1 MSEKIKVNQMITLT
15 INDVEHILTIDEA
28 REVFESLR
36 EILELSPKTQLADKD
51 IFWKR
56 LKELE
61 KKQQDQLTTPYI
73 PQPWYDPKD
82 IPKFPQIWCTATHEP
97 K

>member
-15 INDVEHILTIDEA
+15 IHGVEHILTIDEA
-28 REVFESLR
+28 REVCGSLR
-36 EILELSPKTQLADKD
+36 EILELSTKTQPADKD

-61 KKQQDQLTTPYI
+61 EKQRNTPRVTD
-73 PQPWYDPKD
+73 PWTPKEF
-82 IPKFPQIWCTATHEP
+82 PKLPQIWCIS

>member
-1 MSEKIKVNQMITLT
+1 MLEKIKVNQTITLT
-15 INDVEHILTIDEA
+15 IHGVEHILTINEA

-36 EILELSPKTQLADKD
+36 EIVKPSPKTQSADND
-51 IFWKR
+51 NMWKR

-61 KKQQDQLTTPYI
+61 KKQQDQLPITYI
-73 PQPWYDPKD
+73 PQPWTPKEF
-82 IPKFPQIWCTATHEP
+82 PKPPQIWCIS

>member
-1 MSEKIKVNQMITLT
+1 MSEKIKVNQTITLT
-15 INDVEHILTIDEA
+15 IHGVEHILTIDEA

-36 EILELSPKTQLADKD
+36 EIVKTSPKTQPADKD

-61 KKQQDQLTTPYI
+61 KKQQDQSTTPYI
-73 PQPWYDPKD
+73 PKPLYDPEMLENSAVTWKEKND
-82 IPKFPQIWCTATHEP
+82 YN
-97 K
+97 

>member
-1 MSEKIKVNQMITLT
+1 MLEKIKVNQTITLT
-15 INDVEHILTIDEA
+15 IHGVEHILTIDEA

-36 EILELSPKTQLADKD
+36 EIVKTSPKTQPADKD

-61 KKQQDQLTTPYI
+61 KKQQDQSTTPYI
-73 PQPWYDPKD
+73 PQPWYGPEN
-82 IPKFPQIWCTATHEP
+82 IPKFPQIWCIS

>member
-1 MSEKIKVNQMITLT
+1 MSEKIKVNQTITLT
-15 INDVEHILTIDEA
+15 IHGVEHILTIDEA
-28 REVFESLR
+28 REVCGSLR
-36 EILELSPKTQLADKD
+36 EILELSTKTQPADKD

-61 KKQQDQLTTPYI
+61 KKQRNTPRVTD
-73 PQPWYDPKD
+73 PWTPEEF
-82 IPKFPQIWCTATHEP
+82 PKFPQILCIS

>member
-1 MSEKIKVNQMITLT
+1 MSEKIKVNQTITLT
-15 INDVEHILTIDEA
+15 IHGVEHILTIDEA

-36 EILELSPKTQLADKD
+36 EIVKTSPKTQPADKD

-61 KKQQDQLTTPYI
+61 KKQQDQSTIPYI
-73 PQPWYDPKD
+73 PQPWYDPEN
-82 IPKFPQIWCTATHEP
+82 IPKLPQIWCTVTHES

>member
-1 MSEKIKVNQMITLT
+1 MSEKIKVNQTITLT
-15 INDVEHILTIDEA
+15 IHGVEHILTIDEA

-36 EILELSPKTQLADKD
+36 EIVNPSPKTQSADND
-51 IFWKR
+51 NLWKR

-61 KKQQDQLTTPYI
+61 KKQRDQSTIPYI
-73 PQPWYDPKD
+73 PQPWTPKEF
-82 IPKFPQIWCTATHEP
+82 PNFPQIWCTS